1 MSLVS
6 SFAVGFVHNVLVAND
21 DEGLVGVRIRR
32 GELLPYSVEL
42 GLAVLGALNE
52 RVIAIEIS

>member
-32 GELLPYSVEL
+32 GELLPDSVEL

>member
-32 GELLPYSVEL
+32 GKLLLDGVEL
-42 GLAVLGALNE
+42 GLAVLSALNE

>member
-6 SFAVGFVHNVLVAND
+6 SFAVGFVRNVFVAND

-32 GELLPYSVEL
+32 GELLLDGVEL
-42 GLAVLGALNE
+42 GLAVLSALNE